1 MIHNFRIRKRAPQ
14 RIEIFVNRIEQLFN
28 SMDPSPF
35 HEKDLDHDA
44 EEFIVSWAKEYPRSD
59 PLTLIV
65 HVNQASDPAA
75 SQELIEKAVRNYF
88 AYRGKLNRME
98 FKHLLKQGRT
108 SLVIGL
114 LFLAM
119 CLMIRELTLHQA
131 TGTLTSLMREGL
143 TIAGWVA
150 MWRPIQIFLY
160 DWWPLRRVG
169 HIYEKLSRAPVE
181 LRTPGAVTH
190 QAT

>member
-1 MIHNFRIRKRAPQ
+1 MIHDFKIRKRAPH
-14 RIEIFVNRIEQLFN
+14 RIEIFVDRMEQLFN

-65 HVNQASDPAA
+65 HLDQPSEHIG

-88 AYRGKLNRME
+88 AYRGKLNRLE

-108 SLVIGL
+108 SLVIGV
-114 LFLAM
+114 LFLAT
-119 CLMIRELTLHQA
+119 CLSLSEFVFHQRP
-131 TGTLTSLMREGL
+131 GTLPGLMRESL

-150 MWRPIQIFLY
+150 MWRPMQIFLY
-160 DWWPLRRVG
+160 DWWPLLRVG
-169 HIYEKLSRAPVE
+169 HIYEKLSHVPVE
-181 LRTPGAVTH
+181 LRGP
-190 QAT
+190 ATGHR

>member
-1 MIHNFRIRKRAPQ
+1 MIHSFKVRKRAPH
-14 RIEIFVNRIEQLFN
+14 RIEIFVDRIEQLFN

-65 HVNQASDPAA
+65 HVNQAAEAA
-75 SQELIEKAVRNYF
+75 GSQELVEKAVRNYF

-114 LFLAM
+114 LFLAA
-119 CLMIRELTLHQA
+119 CLLISELMFHQKP
-131 TGTLTSLMREGL
+131 GTLAQFDAREPDHCRLGGDVAADADFSLRLVAASARRTHLRKTEPCAGR
-143 TIAGWVA
+143 IAKAGR
-150 MWRPIQIFLY
+150 RPSL
-160 DWWPLRRVG
+160 G
-169 HIYEKLSRAPVE
+169 
-181 LRTPGAVTH
+181 T
-190 QAT
+190 

>member
-1 MIHNFRIRKRAPQ
+1 MIHSFKVRKRAPH
-14 RIEIFVNRIEQLFN
+14 RIEIFVDRIEQLFN

-65 HVNQASDPAA
+65 HANQAADTTA

-88 AYRGKLNRME
+88 AYRGKLNRLE

-108 SLVIGL
+108 SLIIGL
-114 LFLAM
+114 LFLAI
-119 CLMIRELTLHQA
+119 CLLIRELLFHQQP
-131 TGTLTSLMREGL
+131 GNFPGLMRESL

-181 LRTPGAVTH
+181 LRRPTAGH
-190 QAT
+190 N

>member
-1 MIHNFRIRKRAPQ
+1 MIRYIKVRKRALH
-14 RIEIFVNRIEQLFN
+14 RIEIFVDKIQQLFN

-44 EEFIVSWAKEYPRSD
+44 EEFIVSWAQEYPRSD

-65 HVNQASDPAA
+65 HLNQSADTAD
-75 SQELIEKAVRNYF
+75 SQELVEKAVRNYF
-88 AYRGKLNRME
+88 AYRAKLNRME

-114 LFLAM
+114 LFLAT
-119 CLMIRELTLHQA
+119 CLLISELMLRQA
-131 TGTLTSLMREGL
+131 PGTLLSLLRESL

-150 MWRPIQIFLY
+150 MWRPMQIFLY
-160 DWWPLRRVG
+160 DWWPLLRIG
-169 HIYEKLSRAPVE
+169 HIYEKLSHVPVE
-181 LRTPGAVTH
+181 LRRPVAGH
-190 QAT
+190 H